1 MKHSNSEHEVAENF
15 PQDTSENYESR
26 VNIDEAF
33 SSLYPNYD
41 VSLEHKQHKQKRTQ
55 HRQHA

>member
-1 MKHSNSEHEVAENF
+1 MKHSNSEHGEAENF
-15 PQDTSENYESR
+15 PQNVPEDYESR

-33 SSLYPNYD
+33 SSLYPTYD
-41 VSLEHKQHKQKRTQ
+41 ISLEYKQHKQKRTQ